1 MNTIS
6 DAGSVVISI
15 KGKPVQVPA
24 VHVNG
29 RTIFVSGKWL
39 KIALVHDEAWAVGQ
53 PVEDPQACLDK
64 IRQNGLRAD
73 VFTFRQALP
82 LVEPK
87 YDYPMVMDNVAAI
100 DTSDFKVWWEQRLPQ
115 ETRKNV
121 RRSAKRGVTVRE
133 VEFSDEL
140 IRQIVEINNESPIRQ
155 GRRFWHYGK
164 SFEVVKKD
172 YSTFMDRSVY
182 IGAYHENA
190 LIGFIKMIY
199 MGEIAGI
206 MQLVCMHRHQDKRT
220 PNALITRAV
229 EICHAKGLKYMT
241 YGQYIYANHAR
252 SALTEFKKRNG
263 FEQKLLPRYYV
274 PLTGWGRIAMGLG
287 LHLSF
292 KRFLP
297 ERVHFFLGNLRTRW
311 YQRSLS
317 GGKDAGKSPE
327 KTSSAQD

>member
-1 MNTIS
+1 MSMMMEAESI
-6 DAGSVVISI
+6 VISV

-29 RTIFVSGKWL
+29 RTIFVSGGWL
-39 KIALVHDEAWAVGQ
+39 KVASVHDEAWVAGQ
-53 PVEDPQACLDK
+53 PVEDPEACLQK
-64 IRQNGLRAD
+64 IRQAGLNAD
-73 VFTFRQALP
+73 LFTFRQMLP
-82 LVEPK
+82 LVEAK
-87 YDYPMVMDNVAAI
+87 YHYPRVMDNVAAI
-100 DTSDFKVWWEQRLPQ
+100 ATMDFQEWWEKRLPQ

-140 IRQIVEINNESPIRQ
+140 VREIVEINNESPVRQ

-164 SFEVVKKD
+164 SFEVVKRD
-172 YSTFMDRSVY
+172 YSTFLDRSVY

-241 YGQYIYANHAR
+241 YGKYLYANHAR

-263 FEQKLLPRYYV
+263 FEKIFLPRYYV
-274 PLTGWGRIAMGLG
+274 PLTAKGKMAMALG

-292 KRFLP
+292 KRLIP
-297 ERVHFFLGNLRTRW
+297 EKAHYFLGNLRARW

-317 GGKDAGKSPE
+317 NGKGAGETPE
-327 KTSSAQD
+327 KTNSGEE